1 VTGEAVKSYFDANY
15 EQITTKLNKKDTEE
29 ARLSLEAVRDV
40 NSYLTSNFMDFSYS
54 YDFLDGEVLEK
65 LFLNKEALTLTQQLE
80 LGQLFITDYPRL
92 GPFLDSR
99 IKRQLLEDQ
108 PADLS
113 ASEVLQAIRF
123 LADHSLGKLPTH
135 LELFKILNKA
145 CKSNES
151 EILSPKDCSELL
163 DIMISRYLLRVG
175 IVIERKVEQSLIA
188 ARADGQLQMN
198 YLVSIA

>member
-1 VTGEAVKSYFDANY
+1 MTGEAVKSYFDANY
-15 EQITTKLNKKDTEE
+15 EQITSKLNKKDTEE

-40 NSYLTSNFMDFSYS
+40 NSYPNSNFLDFSYS

-80 LGQLFITDYPRL
+80 LGELFITDYPRL
-92 GPFLDSR
+92 GPFLESR
-99 IKRQLLEDQ
+99 IKRQLIEDL
-108 PADLS
+108 PVDVS

-123 LADHSLGKLPTH
+123 LANHRLGKLPTH

-145 CKSNES
+145 CKNNES

-163 DIMISRYLLRVG
+163 EIMISCYLLRVG

>member
-92 GPFLDSR
+92 GPFLETR
-99 IKRQLLEDQ
+99 IKRQLLED
-108 PADLS
+108 
-113 ASEVLQAIRF
+113 
-123 LADHSLGKLPTH
+123 
-135 LELFKILNKA
+135 
-145 CKSNES
+145 
-151 EILSPKDCSELL
+151 
-163 DIMISRYLLRVG
+163 
-175 IVIERKVEQSLIA
+175 
-188 ARADGQLQMN
+188 
-198 YLVSIA
+198 